1 MSQDDV
7 CSPAGPAMIG
17 VKTLEDRGF
26 RSSVINAVVDAYK
39 RCAIIHGD
47 EFSCLE

>member
-1 MSQDDV
+1 MMCV
-7 CSPAGPAMIG
+7 LRLNLAMIG

-39 RCAIIHGD
+39 RFD
-47 EFSCLE
+47 EIGKLK